1 MGAQRCLELDEARL
15 VEGADQRSGIR
26 DRALDGGAVARIGA
40 QISRTQFMRRQQRR
54 AAR

>member
-15 VEGADQRSGIR
+15 VESADQAAGIG
-26 DRALDGGAVARIGA
+26 DGALDRGAVARIGA
-40 QISRTQFMRRQQRR
+40 QISRPQFMRGKQRR